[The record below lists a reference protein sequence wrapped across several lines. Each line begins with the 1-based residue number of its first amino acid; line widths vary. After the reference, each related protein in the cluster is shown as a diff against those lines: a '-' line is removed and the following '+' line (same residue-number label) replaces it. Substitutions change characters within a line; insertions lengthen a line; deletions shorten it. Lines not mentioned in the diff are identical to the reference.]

1 MYTICVYN
9 CVYIIYF
16 ILISSFIYTMLLTT
30 KTIENAKKRNK
41 DWFLKDGGGLQVA
54 IKPTGSK
61 TFQHRI
67 RWKTND
73 KWSEKMRTLGRFP
86 QYSLKEA
93 RDWRDRN
100 NEYKAKGLLPPK
112 KYDLI
117 NQVSDGEVTFKEVYE
132 KWFEKQKNGDWKPSY
147 ALDVQQRTEMYL
159 LPSLASKPVDAIDT
173 LMLSNLLIKI
183 DEQGKFD
190 TREKIQS
197 LLTRIHK
204 FAVAMGYAK
213 SNPAR
218 EISSDL
224 FTKKEK
230 KNFAYPENLK
240 DVKLVISL
248 IAQAVG
254 SKSVTTAL
262 NIAPHMFLRPRE
274 LAGLRWSEFDWE
286 SKSIKIPKERMK
298 ITNKPHIV
306 PMSRHLIKIFTE
318 LKDSNLDSTFCFPS
332 PVKKGRS
339 ITENAILTS
348 MRAVG
353 VDKEMSTVH
362 GFRHMAVT
370 NLNEKG
376 YNGDAIELQ
385 VAHVIPGVRGRYNH
399 AKYLEQRKPMMED
412 WSNFLNNL

>member
-1 MYTICVYN
+1 
-9 CVYIIYF
+9 
-16 ILISSFIYTMLLTT
+16 MLLTT
-30 KTIENAKKRNK
+30 KTIENAKKRDK

-117 NQVSDGEVTFKEVYE
+117 KQVSDGVVTFKEVYE

-230 KNFAYPENLK
+230 HHFAHPENLK
-240 DVKLVISL
+240 DVKLVMSL
-248 IAQAVG
+248 IKQAIG

-262 NIAPHMFLRPRE
+262 NIAPYMFLRPSE

-298 ITNKPHIV
+298 IHNKPHIV
-306 PMSRHLIKIFTE
+306 PMSSHLIDVFTE

-332 PVKKGRS
+332 PVKKDRS
-339 ITENAILTS
+339 ITVNAVLTS

-370 NLNEKG
+370 ILNEKG

-385 VAHVIPGVRGRYNH
+385 VSHAIPGVRGRYNH

>member
-1 MYTICVYN
+1 MY
-9 CVYIIYF
+9 
-16 ILISSFIYTMLLTT
+16 LTT
-30 KTIENAKKRNK
+30 KTIENAKKQ
-41 DWFLKDGGGLQVA
+41 DEEYFLKDGGSLRVA

-67 RWKTND
+67 RVKVDGKWK
-73 KWSEKMRTLGRFP
+73 EVIRTLGRFP
-86 QYSLKEA
+86 QYSLKDA
-93 RDWRDRN
+93 RDWRDKN
-100 NEYKAKGLLPPK
+100 NEYKVKGLLPPK

-117 NQVSDGEVTFKEVYE
+117 NQASDSRVTFKVVYE

-147 ALDVQQRTEMYL
+147 ALDVQQRTDMYL
-159 LPSLASKPVDAIDT
+159 LPSLADKDINAIDT
-173 LMLSNLLIKI
+173 KMLIDLLVKI
-183 DEQGKFD
+183 DLEGKYD

-204 FAVAMGYAK
+204 YAVGMGWAN

-230 KNFAYPENLK
+230 KHFAHPENLK
-240 DVKLVISL
+240 DVKLVLSL
-248 IAQAVG
+248 IKQAIG

-262 NIAPHMFLRPRE
+262 NIAPHMFLRPTE

-298 ITNKPHIV
+298 LHNKPHIV
-306 PMSRHLIKIFTE
+306 PMSSHLIKIFTE
-318 LKDSNLDSTFCFPS
+318 LKDANLDSTFCFPS

-339 ITENAILTS
+339 ITANAILTS

-353 VDKEMSTVH
+353 VEQEMSTVH
-362 GFRHMAVT
+362 GLRHMAVT
-370 NLNEKG
+370 ILNEKG

-385 VAHVIPGVRGRYNH
+385 VSHQISGVRGVYNH
-399 AKYLEQRKPMMED
+399 AKYLKQREPMMED
-412 WSNFLNNL
+412 WSNYLNMLQGNSA